1 MLNKIIL
8 IGRTTAA
15 PQMRYTQ
22 TGKPVCSFT
31 LAVNRL
37 KKPASDPNQQTVD
50 FINIVAWQ
58 NLAEICGKYLEKGK
72 LIYLEGRLQI
82 RSYTAQDGSKRTVAE
97 VIASDMGMLDRKN
110 SSETQVAKDEI
121 PEISDADL
129 PQSDNSD
136 FGMSDD
142 LPF

>member
-1 MLNKIIL
+1 MKKA
-8 IGRTTAA
+8 TD
-15 PQMRYTQ
+15 PTQ
-22 TGKPVCSFT
+22 Q
-31 LAVNRL
+31 N
-37 KKPASDPNQQTVD
+37 VD

-72 LIYLEGRLQI
+72 LIYVEGRLQI

>member
-37 KKPASDPNQQTVD
+37 KKPSSDPNQQTVD

-72 LIYLEGRLQI
+72 LIYVEGRLQI

-97 VIASDMGMLDRKN
+97 VIASDMGMLERKN
-110 SSETQVAKDEI
+110 GSSKAKKEEI

-129 PQSDNSD
+129 PQSDSSD

>member
-37 KKPASDPNQQTVD
+37 KKPSSDPNQQTVD

-72 LIYLEGRLQI
+72 LIYVEGRLQI

-97 VIASDMGMLDRKN
+97 VIASDMGMLERKN
-110 SSETQVAKDEI
+110 GSGQATKEEI

-129 PQSDNSD
+129 PQSDSSD

>member
-1 MLNKIIL
+1 MLNRIIL

-37 KKPASDPNQQTVD
+37 KKASTDPTQQNVD

-72 LIYLEGRLQI
+72 LIYVEGRLQI

-97 VIASDMGMLDRKN
+97 VIASDIGMLDRKN
-110 SSETQVAKDEI
+110 SSGNPQAKDEI
-121 PEISDADL
+121 PEISDADM
-129 PQSDNSD
+129 PQSDSSD

>member
-31 LAVNRL
+31 LAVNRM
-37 KKPASDPNQQTVD
+37 KKATDPTQQNVD

-72 LIYLEGRLQI
+72 LIYVEGRLQI
-82 RSYTAQDGSKRTVAE
+82 RSYTDQDGSKRTVAE
-97 VIASDMGMLDRKN
+97 EIASDMGMLDRKN

>member
-31 LAVNRL
+31 LAVNRM
-37 KKPASDPNQQTVD
+37 KKATDPTQQNVD

-72 LIYLEGRLQI
+72 LIYVEGRLQI

-110 SSETQVAKDEI
+110 NSEAQTTKDEV

>member
-37 KKPASDPNQQTVD
+37 KKPSSDPNQQTVD

-72 LIYLEGRLQI
+72 LIYVEGRLQI

-97 VIASDMGMLDRKN
+97 VIASDMGMLERKN
-110 SSETQVAKDEI
+110 GSSQATKEEI

-129 PQSDNSD
+129 PQSDSSD

>member
-31 LAVNRL
+31 LAVNRT
-37 KKPASDPNQQTVD
+37 KKASSDPTQQNVD

-72 LIYLEGRLQI
+72 LIYIEGRLQI

-110 SSETQVAKDEI
+110 SSDIPTTKEEV
-121 PEISDADL
+121 PEISEADL
-129 PQSDNSD
+129 PQTDNSD

>member
-31 LAVNRL
+31 LAVNRM
-37 KKPASDPNQQTVD
+37 KKATDPTQQNVD

-72 LIYLEGRLQI
+72 LIYVEGRLQI

-110 SSETQVAKDEI
+110 SSEAPVAKDEV

>member
-31 LAVNRL
+31 LAVNRM
-37 KKPASDPNQQTVD
+37 KKATDPTQQNVD

-72 LIYLEGRLQI
+72 LIYVEGRLQ
-82 RSYTAQDGSKRTVAE
+82 
-97 VIASDMGMLDRKN
+97 DRKN

>member
-1 MLNKIIL
+1 
-8 IGRTTAA
+8 
-15 PQMRYTQ
+15 
-22 TGKPVCSFT
+22 
-31 LAVNRL
+31 L

-72 LIYLEGRLQI
+72 LIYVEGRLQI
-82 RSYTAQDGSKRTVAE
+82 RNYTAQDGSKRSVAE
-97 VIASDMGMLDRKN
+97 VIASDMGMLERKN
-110 SSETQVAKDEI
+110 SNSQVAKEDV
-121 PEISDADL
+121 PEISDADM
-129 PQSDNSD
+129 PQADSSD

>member
-31 LAVNRL
+31 LAVNRM
-37 KKPASDPNQQTVD
+37 KKATDPTQQNVD

-72 LIYLEGRLQI
+72 LIYVEGRLQI

-97 VIASDMGMLDRKN
+97 VIASDMGMLERKN
-110 SSETQVAKDEI
+110 GSSQATKEEI

-129 PQSDNSD
+129 PQSDSSD